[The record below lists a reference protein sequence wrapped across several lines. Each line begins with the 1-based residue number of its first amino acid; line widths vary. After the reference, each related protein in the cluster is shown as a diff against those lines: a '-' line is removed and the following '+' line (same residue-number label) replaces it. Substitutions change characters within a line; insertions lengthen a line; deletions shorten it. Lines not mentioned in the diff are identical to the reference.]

1 MLGDGVPAAV
11 KDSSQQN
18 QKRNAQGHLTLPR
31 GNDAEPCGLNSED
44 VEHANGKACMVQ
56 RRDAGRDSGTGGP
69 DPGGALSSRV
79 AAVAPFVQ
87 MAMVSKS
94 NGSRFVIGLDP
105 AVVVVVALRVR
116 GADPAPEGKD
126 GLTGSSCS
134 NEVPAGGGHSQQL
147 GSLAAQQGGIVLK
160 LGQHGWV
167 HLVVQDSMLVHV
179 HAGRHLRRDRSRH
192 YEFLF
197 VDVNRQQDA
206 GGLQCVDVRRAEIV
220 LIATTLPWTVPK
232 NGKLCI

>member
-1 MLGDGVPAAV
+1 MLSPVASTPKMLSTRTAKPAWSNDVMPAGTPEPAAQIRAV
-11 KDSSQQN
+11 RSAAVSPPWPPSSRWPWSVRATAAVSSSALIQQ
-18 QKRNAQGHLTLPR
+18 
-31 GNDAEPCGLNSED
+31 
-44 VEHANGKACMVQ
+44 
-56 RRDAGRDSGTGGP
+56 
-69 DPGGALSSRV
+69 LSSLS
-79 AAVAPFVQ
+79 P
-87 MAMVSKS
+87 S
-94 NGSRFVIGLDP
+94 GSAGLIQP
-105 AVVVVVALRVR
+105 
-116 GADPAPEGKD
+116 PKQKD